1 VVTSAS
7 THLQEYPAMATHA
20 ELEQKFWK
28 ALKSDMTLML
38 GVDGLEDGHTR
49 PMTAQLEHESRGP
62 VWFFTATDNALVHQ
76 LDAPRRA
83 VAAFAAKGHSLF
95 ASIGGVLS
103 VDTDRAVVER
113 LWNPFVAAW
122 YEGKADPKLALLRLD
137 PDQGEVWLNENNL
150 LAGAKMLMGIDPKKD
165 YRDQVGQVDLG

>member
-1 VVTSAS
+1 MTDKQ
-7 THLQEYPAMATHA
+7 TLQE
-20 ELEQKFWK
+20 KFWK
-28 ALKSDMTLML
+28 TLASDRTVML
-38 GVDGLEDGHTR
+38 GAEGIYPR
-49 PMTAQLEHESRGP
+49 PMTAQAENARGP
-62 VWFFTATDNALVHQ
+62 IWFFTSVDNGLVRQ

-95 ASIGGVLS
+95 ASIGGQLV

-122 YEGKADPKLALLRLD
+122 YEGKDDPRLALLRLD

-150 LAGAKMLMGIDPKKD
+150 LAGVKMLMGIDPKKD
-165 YRDQVGQVDLG
+165 YQDKVAKVDLG

>member
-1 VVTSAS
+1 MSD
-7 THLQEYPAMATHA
+7 PA

-28 ALKSDMTLML
+28 ALKSDRTLML

-49 PMTAQLEHESRGP
+49 PMTAQVETEGHGP
-62 VWFFTATDNALVHQ
+62 IWFFTSIDNALVRHV
-76 LDAPRRA
+76 DIPHRA

-95 ASIGGVLS
+95 ASIGGTLQ
-103 VDTDRAVVER
+103 VDTDPVVVDR

-122 YEGKADPKLALLRLD
+122 YTGKVDPKLALLRLD

-150 LAGAKMLMGIDPKKD
+150 LAGVKMMVGIDPKKD
-165 YRDQVGQVDLG
+165 YKDKVAKVDLDD